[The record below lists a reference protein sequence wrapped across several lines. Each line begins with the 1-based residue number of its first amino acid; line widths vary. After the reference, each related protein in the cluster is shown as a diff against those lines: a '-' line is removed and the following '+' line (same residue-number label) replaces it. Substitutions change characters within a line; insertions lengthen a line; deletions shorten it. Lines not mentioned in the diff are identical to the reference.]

1 MALWC
6 LSYLLPHPFHALFVI
21 RCGLPG
27 ISFHTVIVTNLEEPS
42 EQTQKRFSLKRL
54 SWKSF
59 KHRYS
64 LQGSSGE
71 TVGDKKL
78 KDTYNK
84 SSTLPA
90 NETGKTRQKPKG
102 LPNLPPVH
110 NYLTLIADSKTKSG
124 SLTDIEEE
132 LSPMPIPDISSPSSY
147 MCVKMKVRNRNE
159 DCFIYAGWQL
169 CMNLLQTPVY
179 SVTLEDGSYVPSNVR
194 LHIYTYRKNLIYPAL
209 LKDVCLDHFIGGSI
223 FHWKPLWPHHC

>member
-1 MALWC
+1 MVLWC
-6 LSYLLPHPFHALFVI
+6 FSYLLYHPFHALFVF

-27 ISFHTVIVTNLEEPS
+27 ISFHTVIVTTLEEPS
-42 EQTQKRFSLKRL
+42 EQTQQRFSFKRL

-64 LQGSSGE
+64 LPGSSGDAVE
-71 TVGDKKL
+71 EKKL

-90 NETGKTRQKPKG
+90 NEKGKIRQKPKG

-110 NYLTLIADSKTKSG
+110 NYLTLIPDSKAKSG

-132 LSPMPIPDISSPSSY
+132 LSPTPIPDISSPSSY
-147 MCVKMKVRNRNE
+147 MCVKMKVRNRDE
-159 DCFIYAGWQL
+159 DCSINAGWQL
-169 CMNLLQTPVY
+169 YMNLLQVPVY
-179 SVTLEDGSYVPSNVR
+179 GVVFEDGSYVPSNVC
-194 LHIYTYRKNLIYPAL
+194 LHIHVHTQRILSIQPCLKML
-209 LKDVCLDHFIGGSI
+209 LLTI
-223 FHWKPLWPHHC
+223 L